1 MPLVVNSA
9 PADIPPTECGRRAD
23 QSHDEMKEPTLHR
36 DTSRYPAETISLLA
50 IGTAVLRRRRLI
62 LALGFLGA
70 AAGLAAAL
78 LSSRVYAASATI
90 IPEEPDNKF
99 PSGLSLAAG
108 QFGIKLPSG
117 GNGWGPPV
125 YAELLKSR
133 ALLQPIAGDTLNV
146 TEIGRR
152 VSIMDLLRVKPA
164 SPPLRLERTV
174 RALRKK
180 VVVGEDKKLGA
191 VKLTVITKWPSVS
204 YAVANSLV
212 AGVNQFN
219 LESRKTQAGAERRF
233 VEAQALDAQRALRE
247 AENRLQE
254 FQKKNRGG
262 VSSSPEL
269 ALEKDRLTREV
280 SLRQE
285 NYTSLSQSREEAKI
299 SEVRNTP
306 VITLIEQP
314 QIPVLPEPRHSVTK
328 ALLGGIAGSLLGVVI
343 AFLAYGVSAARTAP
357 TAESR
362 EFFELVDQA
371 TPRFL
376 RRGGLNE

>member
-1 MPLVVNSA
+1 LWSIRHQQIFRPQNGA
-9 PADIPPTECGRRAD
+9 AGAG

-70 AAGLAAAL
+70 GAGLAAAL

-90 IPEEPDNKF
+90 IPEEPANEF

-108 QFGIKLPSG
+108 QLGIKLPSGG

-152 VSIMDLLRVKPA
+152 AAIMDLLRVKPA
-164 SPPLRLERTV
+164 SPALRLERTV

-212 AGVNQFN
+212 AGLNQFN

-233 VEAQALDAQRALRE
+233 VETQALDAQRALRE

-254 FQKKNRGG
+254 FQKNNRGG

-269 ALEKDRLTREV
+269 ALEKDRLAREV
-280 SLRQE
+280 LLRQQ

-328 ALLGGIAGSLLGVVI
+328 ALLGGIAGGLLGVVI

>member
-1 MPLVVNSA
+1 
-9 PADIPPTECGRRAD
+9 
-23 QSHDEMKEPTLHR
+23 MKEPTLHR
-36 DTSRYPAETISLLA
+36 DTPRYPTETISLLA
-50 IGTAVLRRRRLI
+50 IGTALLRRRRLI

-78 LSSRVYAASATI
+78 LTSRVYAASATI
-90 IPEEPDNKF
+90 IPEEPDNKL

-108 QFGIKLPSG
+108 QFGIKLPSAG
-117 GNGWGPPV
+117 GTGWGPPV

-133 ALLQPIAGDTLNV
+133 ALLQPIARDTVNV
-146 TEIGRR
+146 TETGRR
-152 VSIMDLLRVKPA
+152 ASIMDLLRVKPA
-164 SPPLRLERTV
+164 SPSLRLERTV

-204 YAVANSLV
+204 YAVANGLV

-269 ALEKDRLTREV
+269 ALEKDRLMREV
-280 SLRQE
+280 SLRQQ
-285 NYTSLSQSREEAKI
+285 NYTTLSQSREEAKI

-314 QIPVLPEPRHSVTK
+314 QLPVLPEPRHSVTK
-328 ALLGGIAGSLLGVVI
+328 ALLGGIAGAILGAVI
-343 AFLAYGVSAARTAP
+343 AFLSYGVSSARTAP